1 MSVAFTRLSHFLW
14 GKKDHE
20 KTTNTSLPD
29 FPSGYREPDSVKF
42 SSVNG
47 PRAQSSSRRI
57 KKNWQRQEEQ
67 IDREFDV
74 VIVPSDGGC
83 MSGWES
89 DDSDGSDWSVG
100 WLEPHAHEFQCETE
114 SDSSF
119 AVLVPCYRRGI
130 GKPEK
135 SVKIRSL
142 GASNLSE
149 GKSFIEQWLSSL
161 QNS

>member
-20 KTTNTSLPD
+20 KKPIPLSDFHPD
-29 FPSGYREPDSVKF
+29 TG
-42 SSVNG
+42 
-47 PRAQSSSRRI
+47 SRI
-57 KKNWQRQEEQ
+57 RQ
-67 IDREFDV
+67 ILII
-74 VIVPSDGGC
+74 IVPRRW
-83 MSGWES
+83 MHVGWES

-142 GASNLSE
+142 GASNLS
-149 GKSFIEQWLSSL
+149 G
-161 QNS
+161 